1 MYVLFY
7 LLSINADPS
16 DIQLRHAVANLIA
29 VTFSLPPR
37 STHLWYFLFDQ
48 SELEDTYLPGFRVS
62 LTGCCT
68 VFVINVT
75 HQMYYLYPFKLIRT
89 VVQCTESNPE

>member
-1 MYVLFY
+1 MLYIDHTSFFQ
-7 LLSINADPS
+7 LLLICITVHLPVHSADRS
-16 DIQLRHAVANLIA
+16 DIQLKHSLANLIA

-62 LTGCCT
+62 L
-68 VFVINVT
+68 
-75 HQMYYLYPFKLIRT
+75 
-89 VVQCTESNPE
+89 S